1 MAGYKGI
8 RKWLGILTAGL
19 LGTAVGCQ
27 TQLGGMTLPSNDYLR
42 QSPQYFQPAPKFKL
56 PREAM
61 AMEEAAKKQFGPQ
74 NGGAVPAPRP

>member
-1 MAGYKGI
+1 MARYKGRSI
-8 RKWLGILTAGL
+8 WVRVLTAGVL
-19 LGTAVGCQ
+19 SAAVGCQ

-42 QSPQYFQPAPKFKL
+42 QSPQYFQPAPSFKL

-61 AMEEAAKKQFGPQ
+61 AMEDAARKQFGPQ